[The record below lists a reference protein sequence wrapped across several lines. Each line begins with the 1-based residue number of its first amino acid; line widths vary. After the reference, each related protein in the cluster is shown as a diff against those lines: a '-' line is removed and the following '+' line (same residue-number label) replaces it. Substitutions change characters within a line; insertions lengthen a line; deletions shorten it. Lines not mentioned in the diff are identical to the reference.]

1 MVYITIEEET
11 CNWNRQFIGD
21 SCNAGGARFA
31 YPAFENCRSYTAGS
45 HQTIL
50 IKPDKTGEVK

>member
-31 YPAFENCRSYTAGS
+31 YPAFEN
-45 HQTIL
+45 
-50 IKPDKTGEVK
+50 